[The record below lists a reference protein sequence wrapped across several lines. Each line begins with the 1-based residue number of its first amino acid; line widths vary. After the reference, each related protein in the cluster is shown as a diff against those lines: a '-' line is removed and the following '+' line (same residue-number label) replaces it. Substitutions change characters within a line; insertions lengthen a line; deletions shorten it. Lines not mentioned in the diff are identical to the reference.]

1 MDQVNFI
8 SGMQRWFNIILYHIR
23 RTKKHTFMLVDV
35 KDTFK
40 KIQHHFM
47 IKKKK
52 PHSKRVGIKD
62 IHCDHGTTQLVS
74 YSMMEEGMLLPSNGN
89 KERKLSPP
97 LVSTALEF

>member
-47 IKKKK
+47 IKKKATR
-52 PHSKRVGIKD
+52 KRVGIKD

-89 KERKLSPP
+89 RKGSFL
-97 LVSTALEF
+97 LRCLALH